1 MLERA
6 GLQDRNRIR
15 GSAGV
20 LRTVWVLYLIKQLD
34 SSIMVHS
41 VDYETGRPATV
52 VIVVWNLQWKKMSSF
67 KSAVS
72 EEERN

>member
-1 MLERA
+1 MRQCRCPKDSL
-6 GLQDRNRIR
+6 
-15 GSAGV
+15 S
-20 LRTVWVLYLIKQLD
+20 VLYLIKQLD

>member
-1 MLERA
+1 
-6 GLQDRNRIR
+6 
-15 GSAGV
+15 
-20 LRTVWVLYLIKQLD
+20 
-34 SSIMVHS
+34 MVHS